1 MNAIGNF
8 FSSSGFMPH
17 GFCLLWRPDILA
29 LHAISDLVIA
39 AAYFSIP
46 LAILY
51 FVRRRADLA
60 PEHKRVAVLFGVFI
74 LGCGMTHVMSIVVLW
89 RPFYVEDG
97 LIKAFTA
104 VVSLFTAVALWPM
117 LPSLLAIPS
126 PGQLA
131 DANAS
136 LQAEISAKEA
146 ALGELRAIRA
156 GLEQEVARRTE
167 EVQALAR
174 RFEIAM
180 EGSSI
185 TVSEQDDEL
194 RYTWLNNPR
203 TSLPFDPIGHTD
215 EEVLG
220 PSAAE
225 LMTLKR
231 QVLSTGQPLRQEIMV
246 QMADGVFH
254 FDINII
260 PARVGDGDGLL
271 TAAVDITGQKDQQEH
286 LQVILRELSHRAKN
300 LLALVQGIA
309 RQTARAEQLPKGFVE
324 RFGDRLAAL
333 GAAYDLLISRD
344 WRGID
349 LTALV
354 ESQLA
359 HVLPEQRGRIHI
371 EGPAVTLTPE
381 AGQYLALA
389 LHELATNALKHG
401 VLGAGAGDLIIR
413 WTETLAEDGAQVL
426 NLSWTEQGG
435 GKPASDHSGFG
446 RVLLETL
453 IPRALKGAVERTLG
467 AGGLT
472 WKISFARPDATFQH
486 M

>member
-156 GLEQEVARRTE
+156 GLEHEVARRTE

-220 PSAAE
+220 
-225 LMTLKR
+225 
-231 QVLSTGQPLRQEIMV
+231 
-246 QMADGVFH
+246 GV
-254 FDINII
+254 
-260 PARVGDGDGLL
+260 
-271 TAAVDITGQKDQQEH
+271 T
-286 LQVILRELSHRAKN
+286 SM
-300 LLALVQGIA
+300 LATIEVVSSRFAQWP
-309 RQTARAEQLPKGFVE
+309 RVE
-324 RFGDRLAAL
+324 RLC
-333 GAAYDLLISRD
+333 
-344 WRGID
+344 
-349 LTALV
+349 
-354 ESQLA
+354 QLA
-359 HVLPEQRGRIHI
+359 DLQNHGAIACGQAIDYAPAFDCASPQLSFTFNGANIAPAQALNPAGDPRRLLGWLVNHCAARGLSI
-371 EGPAVTLTPE
+371 
-381 AGQYLALA
+381 
-389 LHELATNALKHG
+389 
-401 VLGAGAGDLIIR
+401 GAGIVVTTGSYTGLHFPDSPG
-413 WTETLAEDGAQVL
+413 T
-426 NLSWTEQGG
+426 
-435 GKPASDHSGFG
+435 
-446 RVLLETL
+446 
-453 IPRALKGAVERTLG
+453 AVGEFR
-467 AGGLT
+467 GLPPVRLT
-472 WKISFARPDATFQH
+472 IV
-486 M
+486 